1 MIRRGEVWWAALAE
15 RAGSEPGH
23 RPGRWS
29 SFNATNFNES
39 RIRTVV
45 VVALTTNLRLAAA
58 PGNVLCRKME
68 TGLPKESVINV
79 SQVFAI
85 NKIRLTHRAG
95 KLSAGLMQT
104 VEAGLRSVLGL

>member
-15 RAGSEPGH
+15 PAGSEPGYR
-23 RPGRWS
+23 RPVVVLQCDE
-29 SFNATNFNES
+29 FNES

-45 VVALTTNLRLAAA
+45 VVAVTTNLRLAAA
-58 PGNVLCRKME
+58 PGNVLCRKAE

-79 SQVFAI
+79 SQILTI
-85 NKIRLTHRAG
+85 NKIRLTHRVGRLPA
-95 KLSAGLMQT
+95 KLLET